1 MTVLTNRA
9 ETRSATRL
17 AFFVAGFGIACW
29 APLVPYA
36 RQRLGVDEG
45 TLGLLLLCLGIGSV
59 LAMPLTGVI
68 SSRLGSRPVIIA
80 GGLGLAIFLPL
91 LSFVDSG
98 VGLGV
103 SLFFFG
109 ASLGAIDVAM
119 NIHAV
124 EVEKGAG
131 KPLMSGFHALFS
143 IGGFVGAL
151 LMTGLLSLGLGPLPA
166 TLFGAVLIVVAMLH
180 ASSRLL
186 RGRHGHADEPLFA
199 MPQGIV
205 LILAGLAMIGFLAEG
220 AVLDW
225 GGLLLVNTD
234 LLQPAQSGL
243 GYVVFSIAMTAG
255 RLVGDR
261 VTARL
266 GDRVMVRWGGLIVV
280 VGFAVLLIAPV
291 VPVALLGFLLVG
303 LGAANIVP
311 VFFRRAGAQAAMPAG
326 LAISAI
332 TTAGYAGVL
341 VGPATIGF
349 IAQLLDLRMAFW
361 LLVLLFCLVP
371 LLAGRV
377 TPTRG

>member
-1 MTVLTNRA
+1 
-9 ETRSATRL
+9 
-17 AFFVAGFGIACW
+17 
-29 APLVPYA
+29 
-36 RQRLGVDEG
+36 
-45 TLGLLLLCLGIGSV
+45 
-59 LAMPLTGVI
+59 
-68 SSRLGSRPVIIA
+68 
-80 GGLGLAIFLPL
+80 
-91 LSFVDSG
+91 
-98 VGLGV
+98 
-103 SLFFFG
+103 
-109 ASLGAIDVAM
+109 M

-186 RGRHGHADEPLFA
+186 RGRHGYADEPLFA
-199 MPQGIV
+199 MPRGIV

-261 VTARL
+261 ATARL